1 MWPFSETNAAAMR
14 TLKTPVYAESSAQSG
29 EEHLPAWKR
38 ETKDQHGVSTS
49 SRLARIHA
57 SLTISACLKIGKHS
71 RPELQMRREACGIWP
86 SCGEKFGAAP
96 RPATRASHSISR
108 SSVGTA
114 GNRGNERLSSA
125 IVRRP
130 LCRAHLHTSDGVI
143 LMRRLSLA
151 LGLLA
156 ACAATG
162 ASAETVNLTGTYRC
176 IQMCR
181 NGMLGAPTFVTQNG
195 QAVNLTTETGEAYQA
210 WPDWSAP
217 YSRIWIDA
225 RGEGAVYSPDGMRIQ
240 FDDGRVWQR
249 DIGPPSPVVFR
260 RAPVVYSR

>member
-57 SLTISACLKIGKHS
+57 SLTVSACLKIGKHS

-130 LCRAHLHTSDGVI
+130 LCRAHLHTSDGVNPDETI
-143 LMRRLSLA
+143 VAGPRA
-151 LGLLA
+151 LGYVRRHWRL
-156 ACAATG
+156 G
-162 ASAETVNLTGTYRC
+162 
-176 IQMCR
+176 R
-181 NGMLGAPTFVTQNG
+181 NGQPDRHLPVHPNVPGRHARRSHLRHAERAGREPHDGNG
-195 QAVNLTTETGEAYQA
+195 
-210 WPDWSAP
+210 
-217 YSRIWIDA
+217 
-225 RGEGAVYSPDGMRIQ
+225 
-240 FDDGRVWQR
+240 
-249 DIGPPSPVVFR
+249 
-260 RAPVVYSR
+260 